1 MVELYEGVDVGA
13 NCNQC
18 YDEINDDNLRHTA
31 PTTWCRTQQ
40 PRQAQC
46 ILGSKPHSSQWAT
59 TAGGDDDGDDNDDAI
74 KV

>member
-1 MVELYEGVDVGA
+1 MVELYVDVGA

-18 YDEINDDNLRHTA
+18 YDEINDDNLRHTV

-46 ILGSKPHSSQWAT
+46 ILGSKLRSSQWAT
-59 TAGGDDDGDDNDDAI
+59 TAGGDDDGDDAI